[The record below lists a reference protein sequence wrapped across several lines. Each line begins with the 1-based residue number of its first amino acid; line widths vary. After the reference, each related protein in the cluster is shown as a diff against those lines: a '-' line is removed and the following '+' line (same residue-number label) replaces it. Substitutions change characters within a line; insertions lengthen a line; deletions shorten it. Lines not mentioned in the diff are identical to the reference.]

1 MKFKNG
7 KLDLDCTNRNE
18 YIIKDDVGITLGRV
32 FLLDI
37 DESNKNCIVKI
48 KIYKKD
54 RYSTILSTA
63 LEELIDKFFNEMKL
77 FKIQLV
83 VDEDVPIG
91 TCRIFEGEK
100 NGIYVLGRLAV
111 KKEYRL
117 KGIGSML
124 VKSATEYVK
133 NIGGISLILH
143 SQLRAKDFYLKLGFK
158 EYGEI
163 EYEAGCPHIWMKTEF

>member
-77 FKIQLV
+77 FKIQLY
-83 VDEDVPIG
+83 PSFG
-91 TCRIFEGEK
+91 
-100 NGIYVLGRLAV
+100 
-111 KKEYRL
+111 
-117 KGIGSML
+117 
-124 VKSATEYVK
+124 
-133 NIGGISLILH
+133 
-143 SQLRAKDFYLKLGFK
+143 
-158 EYGEI
+158 
-163 EYEAGCPHIWMKTEF
+163 

>member
-1 MKFKNG
+1 M
-7 KLDLDCTNRNE
+7 E
-18 YIIKDDVGITLGRV
+18 
-32 FLLDI
+32 
-37 DESNKNCIVKI
+37 I
-48 KIYKKD
+48 KIYNKFPDSAK
-54 RYSTILSTA
+54 TIR
-63 LEELIDKFFNEMKL
+63 EEVFIKEQGFSYHIDEADS
-77 FKIQLV
+77 IATHLV
-83 VDEDVPIG
+83 ILDEDVPIG

-143 SQLRAKDFYLKLGFK
+143 SQLRAKSFYLKLGFK